1 MVKRHAASIALAI
14 ALAAGIWSASPSA
27 MAQTEPRGP
36 GMLYGPGYGRGMMGP
51 AYGPGMMFGYG
62 RRDVGYGPGMMGSCG
77 MGGGPDG
84 QTSSFAQGR
93 IAFLKAELNLTDS
106 QSTQWDAFAKALKNN
121 LQNMQ
126 GIWQSMRAALEVD
139 APVERLDAHV
149 AVLESR
155 LAALK
160 EIKPALSDFYN
171 ALNAEQKKKADE
183 LLPGVGCMM

>member
-1 MVKRHAASIALAI
+1 M
-14 ALAAGIWSASPSA
+14 
-27 MAQTEPRGP
+27 M
-36 GMLYGPGYGRGMMGP
+36 YGPGNGQGMMGP

-77 MGGGPDG
+77 MAGGPDR
-84 QTSSFAQGR
+84 QTPSFAEGR
-93 IAFLKAELNLTDS
+93 IAFLKAELNITNS
-106 QSTQWDAFAKALKNN
+106 QSTAWEAFAKALKNN
-121 LQNMQ
+121 LQNMR
-126 GIWQSMRAALEVD
+126 GMWQSMRAVLEAD

-160 EIKPALSDFYN
+160 AIKPALSDFYN

>member
-1 MVKRHAASIALAI
+1 
-14 ALAAGIWSASPSA
+14 
-27 MAQTEPRGP
+27 
-36 GMLYGPGYGRGMMGP
+36 MLYGPGYGRGMMGP

-106 QSTQWDAFAKALKNN
+106 QSTQRDAFAKARKNN

-149 AVLESR
+149 AAMESR

-160 EIKPALSDFYN
+160 AIKPALSDLYT

>member
-1 MVKRHAASIALAI
+1 
-14 ALAAGIWSASPSA
+14 
-27 MAQTEPRGP
+27 
-36 GMLYGPGYGRGMMGP
+36 
-51 AYGPGMMFGYG
+51 
-62 RRDVGYGPGMMGSCG
+62 

-149 AVLESR
+149 AAMESR

-160 EIKPALSDFYN
+160 AIKPALSDLYT